1 MESFSKYPNER
12 FAIETDF
19 ASRLATGE
27 AIVLLSS
34 SVKVYQDDATETD
47 RTTTMVLTGSL
58 AIDGAK
64 LRAKVQAGSEDTDY
78 FVKFVAVTDANNTF
92 EHVVKLRVLNE
103 KGT

>member
-12 FAIETDF
+12 FAVETDF

-27 AIVLLSS
+27 SILLVSS

-47 RTTTMVLTGSL
+47 RSTTMVLSGSL
-58 AIDGAK
+58 AVSGTK
-64 LRAKVQAGSEDTDY
+64 LLAKVQAGTEDTDY